1 MRNLV
6 PHLILEQFATGEL
19 SGRFQATAL
28 FVDISGFS
36 AITDALMQHG
46 QYGAEVLATVMNSIF
61 DPLVRSVYEQGGFV
75 GGFAGDAF
83 TAIFPDS
90 PVHALAAGWTIQQHM
105 GSHADYDTPYGRFS
119 VFAKVGAAAGEVA
132 WGIVT
137 SEGGQRASY
146 YFQGT
151 AIDGCASAEKAAG
164 AGDVMLDASLYE
176 LVHNSVTVEAVG
188 DFHQVTALTA
198 PMPAP
203 RPVNLPPQNPELA
216 AHFFPESVTQSG
228 SVGEFRRVVSLFISL
243 PTVRTESQLGIFMGT
258 VFALQE
264 RYGGLLN
271 RLDFGDKGANLLLF
285 WGAPVTF
292 ENDVQRALQFIL
304 DLQTRT
310 AIPINGGITYR
321 IAHAGYVGSTLRGE
335 YTCYGRGVNLAARF
349 MTQAPRGE
357 IWLDENV
364 ARRAEGEFDLDYEGE
379 MPFKGFTEPQKVYAL
394 FERKETSE
402 RLYTTRFV
410 GREAELDKLS
420 SFVEPIFAGR
430 FAGMFVVRGEPGIGK
445 SRLVNDFLAQLQ
457 PPIAA
462 QQADFAV
469 FLAQTDEILR
479 RSLNPFSYWLRHY
492 FSVSDAVVE
501 SRNKRSFNRALDDL
515 IARTAEDGLAEE
527 LDRTRSCLGALLG
540 LHWPDS
546 LYEQLDAKSR
556 HENTLGALVT
566 LLRAE
571 SLQQPVI
578 FLWEDIHWSD
588 EDSIS
593 FSPRLLRELS
603 GHPVAILAT
612 ARLEGVELPLDELAV
627 EQLELAGLT
636 RSALATLAESILDGT
651 AAEDLLDLLAER
663 AEGNPFFA
671 EQILR
676 YLGEHELLVERSGR
690 WELKA
695 SERTDVPTD
704 VQAVLIARLDRLAQ
718 EIRDVVQTAAVLGRE
733 FEVRLLSRMLQ
744 DDDRLLAKVAEAEHE
759 AVWAALSEMRYI
771 FRHALL
777 RDAAYRMQLHARR
790 QALHALALRSLESLY
805 EAKPGPHYGEMAH
818 HALAAQLAEPAF
830 QYSVLAGDEAM
841 QRYAMPEAVGHYEN
855 AGQLFRGGSAGEPD
869 SADIRH
875 LFLQLGR
882 AQELVW
888 DYASAEATYLE
899 MLSLASERGDQALEL
914 AALTALCVIYATH
927 TPLFNTPKA
936 RERGQDALALAQKLE
951 DRAAEARA
959 LWGMMLVEFYSGGDS
974 QKVFAYGEESL
985 SIAREMGLK
994 ELMGFVLGNLTY
1006 AYFNEGAL
1014 EEARE
1019 ANNEAQAIWRELGNL
1034 PMLADSYTLKL
1045 AIHRVAGEYD
1055 AALTI
1060 APEALRLSESIGNLM
1075 HEMNTLMIYSESHMI
1090 QGRFGQALDKLDV
1103 AGAMVEQSGHD
1114 MLALGYYAGMT
1125 PLCLAAGALDQ
1136 AEQWADKLS
1145 EVIRGNPIPVFQA
1158 VFLASVG
1165 RAKIARGKIDEGKSL
1180 LEEAFEGLDRERLK
1194 SPFLAPLY
1202 VADGHL
1208 QLALGNAKAARRRL
1222 HALIR
1227 RLKELGSRYNL
1238 AESLWLYGKT
1248 WLALDNTEEAKKAL
1262 LEATAVAEKTSER
1275 TILWQILATLSDLER
1290 MGGNRAE
1297 AGELRGQAQK
1307 ILDYI
1312 AEHAGSDE
1320 LRDSFLAQP
1329 AAAQLLAA
1337 DPPVA

>member
-1 MRNLV
+1 MHNLV
-6 PHLILEQFATGEL
+6 PHFILEQYAVGEL
-19 SGRFQATAL
+19 SGRFQAAAL

-36 AITDALMQHG
+36 AITDALMVHG
-46 QYGAEVLATVMNSIF
+46 QHGAEVLASVMNGIF
-61 DPLVRSVYEQGGFV
+61 DPLVQAVYEQGGFV
-75 GGFAGDAF
+75 SGFAGDAF
-83 TAIFPDS
+83 TTVFADS

-105 GSHADYDTPYGRFS
+105 GSHADYDTPYGRFGVS
-119 VFAKVGAAAGEVA
+119 AKVGAAAGEVA

-137 SEGGQRASY
+137 GADGRRASY

-151 AIDGCASAEKAAG
+151 AIDGCAAAEKAAG
-164 AGDVMLDASLYE
+164 AGDFMLDAALYE
-176 LVHNSVTVEAVG
+176 LIEKSVTVEAAG
-188 DFHQVTALTA
+188 DFRRVTAITI
-198 PMPAP
+198 PVPEPQTVDRPAP
-203 RPVNLPPQNPELA
+203 DHQLA
-216 AHFFPESVTQSG
+216 SHFFPESITRSG

-304 DLQTRT
+304 DLQMQT

-321 IAHAGYVGSTLRGE
+321 IAHAGYIGSALRGE

-364 ARRAEGEFDLDYEGE
+364 ARRAEDEFDLDFEGE
-379 MPFKGFTEPQKVYAL
+379 MPFKGFAEPQKVYAL
-394 FERKETSE
+394 FERKDTSE
-402 RLYTTRFV
+402 RHYTTRFV
-410 GREAELDKLS
+410 GRKAELDQLS

-430 FAGMFVVRGEPGIGK
+430 FAGMLIVRGEPGIGK
-445 SRLVNDFLAQLQ
+445 SRLVSDFLAQLQ
-457 PPIAA
+457 PPPAG
-462 QQADFAV
+462 QQTEFV
-469 FLAQTDEILR
+469 LFLAQTDEILR

-501 SRNKRSFNRALDDL
+501 SRNKRSFNRVLDDL
-515 IARTAEDGLAEE
+515 IGRTTEDGLAEE
-527 LDRTRSCLGALLG
+527 LDRTRSCLGALIG
-540 LHWPDS
+540 LHWLDS

-566 LLRAE
+566 LLQAE
-571 SLQQPVI
+571 SLQQPVV
-578 FLWEDIHWSD
+578 FLWEDAHWSD
-588 EDSIS
+588 DDSSS
-593 FSPRLLRELS
+593 FAPRLLKELS
-603 GHPVAILAT
+603 GYPVAILAT
-612 ARLEGVELPLDELAV
+612 ARSEGLELPADALAV
-627 EQLELAGLT
+627 EQFELAGLN
-636 RSALATLAESILDGT
+636 RSALATLAESILGGT
-651 AAEDLLDLLAER
+651 AAEGLLDLLEER

-671 EQILR
+671 EQMLR
-676 YLGEHELLVERSGR
+676 FLGEHGLLSESSGR

-695 SERTDVPTD
+695 SERTQVPAD

-718 EIRDVVQTAAVLGRE
+718 EIREVVQTAAVLGRE

-841 QRYAMPEAVGHYEN
+841 QRYALPETVGHYEN
-855 AGQLFRGGSAGEPD
+855 ARQLFRDGRAGEPD

-888 DYASAEATYLE
+888 DYAAADATYQE

-914 AALTALCVIYATH
+914 AALNAQCVIYATN

-936 RERGQDALALAQKLE
+936 RERGQAALELAQELN

-1034 PMLADSYTLKL
+1034 PMLADAYTLKL

-1075 HEMNTLMIYSESHMI
+1075 HEVNSLMVFGESHML
-1090 QGRFGQALDKLDV
+1090 QGRFGQALAKLE
-1103 AGAMVEQSGHD
+1103 AIGALVEQSGLD
-1114 MLALGYYAGMT
+1114 MFAGGYYAGIT
-1125 PLCLAAGALDQ
+1125 PLYLAAGALDQ
-1136 AEQWADKLS
+1136 AEHWVDKLS
-1145 EVIRGNPIPVFQA
+1145 ELMREYPNPVFQP
-1158 VFLASVG
+1158 VFLATVG
-1165 RAKIARGKIDEGKSL
+1165 RTKIARGKIDEGESIL
-1180 LEEAFEGLDRERLK
+1180 DEAFEGLDRERLK

-1208 QLALGNAKAARRRL
+1208 QLALGNAEAAGARL
-1222 HALIR
+1222 HTLIQ
-1227 RLKELGSRYNL
+1227 RLKELGSRYHL
-1238 AESLWLYGKT
+1238 AESLWLYSRA
-1248 WLALDNTEEAKKAL
+1248 WLALDNTEKAREAL
-1262 LEATAVAEKTSER
+1262 LEAAAVAEETKER
-1275 TILWQILATLSDLER
+1275 TILWQILVTLSDLER
-1290 MGGNRAE
+1290 IGDNESRASK
-1297 AGELRGQAQK
+1297 LRGQAQK

-1312 AEHAGSDE
+1312 VEHAGSDE
-1320 LRDSFLAQP
+1320 LRVTFLAQP
-1329 AAAQLLAA
+1329 A
-1337 DPPVA
+1337 VARLIDGT